1 MVVQINSGGGFF
13 PNMMDWLKRMKDP
26 STFRAAL
33 NSGGDAGLD
42 ALRAHT
48 PKDTGLAADSWG
60 YRIVD
65 VNGGV
70 QIEWFNSN
78 IEGGTS
84 VVLLVQY
91 GHGTGTGGYVEPTD
105 FINPAMAQVFD
116 EILAKILSEVNR

>member
-1 MVVQINSGGGFF
+1 MVVQFNAGGGFF
-13 PNMMDWLKRMKDP
+13 PNTMDWLKRMKDP

-33 NSGGDAGLD
+33 NSGGEAGLD

-48 PKDTGLAADSWG
+48 PIDTGLASDSWG

-70 QIEWFNSN
+70 QLEWFNSN
-78 IEGGTS
+78 VENGIM
-84 VVLLVQY
+84 VVLLIQY
-91 GHGTGTGGYVEPTD
+91 GHGTGTGGYVPPTD
-105 FINPAMAQVFD
+105 FINPAMEPVFD